1 MLPADDTSPSG
12 TQYLPRVCG
21 YINFVEEL
29 LVSFVTIIGLH
40 PLCNN
45 KKSIWAYE
53 NSFCLLPYFTIYF
66 YLVRK
71 PFYGFNT
78 RNSIS
83 TTIFELLFLLSIKNI
98 LLMMSNFSIYYT
110 LFIEQFSNFLIFL
123 ISQRIIY
130 L

>member
-71 PFYGFNT
+71 PLETLWLQYTKFNID
-78 RNSIS
+78 NYFWVIIS
-83 TTIFELLFLLSIKNI
+83 VNYWKH
-98 LLMMSNFSIYYT
+98 
-110 LFIEQFSNFLIFL
+110 FIDEE
-123 ISQRIIY
+123 
-130 L
+130 